1 MAHNKPEPTIYPTL
15 CVLSQIPCQMLLLLL
30 WCGNRTSHLPDYI
43 SAPRTQDRPLP
54 ELLAFAAVP
63 AVVDVVL
70 LHCVASTLLLTFYT
84 FDVFRNTRAAE
95 LTASPASSLAE
106 LPKALS
112 LQRQL
117 LAGSG
122 LYKQHRFCR
131 YLADIKSRNE
141 MK

>member
-1 MAHNKPEPTIYPTL
+1 MPDVVVAAVVRQPHITSTRLHLCSPYPGPSDAGIT
-15 CVLSQIPCQMLLLLL
+15 
-30 WCGNRTSHLPDYI
+30 
-43 SAPRTQDRPLP
+43 
-54 ELLAFAAVP
+54 AFAAVP

-95 LTASPASSLAE
+95 LTVSPASSLAE

-112 LQRQL
+112 SQRQL

-122 LYKQHRFCR
+122 LYKQHRFCT

-141 MK
+141 MMRIIIVR